1 MDALPIPYM
10 AINITI
16 YNFAKKINST
26 ARPSSGGQLFSCE
39 LIENTSIISPMI
51 RLNLSAGD
59 FSPVN
64 KNYAYI
70 SNFNRYYF
78 ITDWTYELGT
88 WVASLAIDVLATA
101 RTEIGVSTQY
111 IRRSSH
117 SFDGNIV
124 DTAYPTKTNYSVT
137 KCLAERGETY
147 GVPRTIFG
155 EKPTP
160 CFIVGVIGG
169 VDANVFPVVPESQ
182 DARTIFNGSVVYYV
196 LRPAQMRQLYEML
209 MDDIDAYH
217 VDPSEIS
224 KALQKQL
231 INPLQ
236 YIHSVKMLPCTPTN
250 VVSHQIAGVDFGF
263 DTWYIPFQRELG
275 QWAILA
281 NEDIGGYSPIPN
293 QDVGYM
299 TCRRAVVRVR
309 LHPDYENRGHY
320 VIGSPYS
327 KYVLRLEPFGQI
339 ELPSG
344 NILACELDQDTD
356 PDDPHWYIQLF
367 CDATLDFSTG
377 DCRLKVWARGGAG
390 DVIFYEGTQN
400 VGIEVP
406 VHQSTQDAM
415 GFQQAMRSMKYNAIS
430 APFDALHSMLGG
442 MSTQQGEE
450 DAGGGRQGDN
460 VHSLSTSRSAVG
472 TIAGAIEKGKSLVDS
487 ATRANQVSI
496 SGGGSAGSYIG
507 FKADLCSPVV
517 DCYFASMVDELR
529 SDIGRPLM
537 SPRQISAIPGYILC
551 QNGHIETGLTSS
563 ENQAI
568 ESFLNGGFYYE

>member
-1 MDALPIPYM
+1 M

-39 LIENTSIISPMI
+39 LIENTSILSPMI
-51 RLNLSAGD
+51 RLNLSAGG

-64 KNYAYI
+64 KNYSYI
-70 SNFNRYYF
+70 SDFGRYYF
-78 ITDWTYELGT
+78 ITDWVYELGT
-88 WVASLAIDVLATA
+88 WVAYLAIDTLATA
-101 RTEIGVSTQY
+101 RTEIGASTQY
-111 IRRSSH
+111 VQRSSH

-124 DTAYPTKTNYSVT
+124 DTAYPTKTDYSVVL
-137 KCLAERGETY
+137 CRAEKDETY
-147 GVPRTIFG
+147 GVPKTIFG
-155 EKPTP
+155 VKPLP
-160 CFIVGVIGG
+160 CFIVGIIGG
-169 VDANVFPVVPESQ
+169 VSASVFPIVPEIQ

-196 LRPAQMRQLYEML
+196 LRPSQMRQLYEML
-209 MDDIDAYH
+209 MDDIDMYNIDA
-217 VDPSEIS
+217 SEIS

-236 YIHSVKMLPCTPTN
+236 YIHSVKMLPCTPTRI
-250 VVSHQIAGVDFGF
+250 VSHQIAGVDFGF
-263 DTWYIPFQRELG
+263 DTWYIPFQSALG
-275 QWAILA
+275 TWAILA
-281 NEDIGGYSPIPN
+281 NEDIGGYAPIPGE
-293 QDVGYM
+293 DIGYL
-299 TCRRAVVRVR
+299 TCHRAVVRMRV
-309 LHPDYENRGHY
+309 HPEYENRGHY
-320 VIGSPYS
+320 VLGAPFS

-339 ELPSG
+339 ELASG
-344 NILACELDQDTD
+344 NILACDLDYDSDQ
-356 PDDPHWYIQLF
+356 DDPHWYIQLF

-377 DCRLKVWARGGAG
+377 DCRLKVWANGLSGE
-390 DVIFYEGTQN
+390 VIFYEGTQN

-415 GFQQAMRSMKYNAIS
+415 GFQQAMRSIKYNAIS

-442 MSTQQGEE
+442 LSSQQGEE
-450 DAGGGRQGDN
+450 NVGGGRQGDN

-472 TIAGAIEKGKSLVDS
+472 TVVGAIEKGKNLVDS
-487 ATRANQVSI
+487 ATRANQVGI

-537 SPRQISAIPGYILC
+537 SPRQISTIPGYILC
-551 QNGHIETGLTSS
+551 QNGHIVTGLTSS

>member
-1 MDALPIPYM
+1 M

-39 LIENTSIISPMI
+39 LIENTSILSPLI
-51 RLNLSAGD
+51 RLNLSSGG

-70 SNFNRYYF
+70 SDFGRYYF
-78 ITDWTYELGT
+78 ITDWVYELGT
-88 WVASLAIDVLATA
+88 WVASLVIDALATA
-101 RTEIGVSTQY
+101 RTEIGASTQY
-111 IRRSSH
+111 VQRSSH
-117 SFDGNIV
+117 SFDGDIV
-124 DTAYPTKTNYSVT
+124 DTAYPTKTDYSVIM
-137 KCLAERGETY
+137 CRAERGETY
-147 GVPRTIFG
+147 GVPETIFG
-155 EKPTP
+155 EKPLP

-169 VDANVFPVVPESQ
+169 VDPSVFPIVPESQ
-182 DARTIFNGSVVYYV
+182 DARTIFNGSVVYYM
-196 LRPAQMRQLYEML
+196 LRPSQMRQLYEML
-209 MDDIDAYH
+209 MDDIDMYNIDA
-217 VDPSEIS
+217 SEIS

-236 YIHSVKMLPCTPTN
+236 YIHSVKMLPCTPTRI
-250 VVSHQIAGVDFGF
+250 VSHQIAGVDFGF
-263 DTWYIPFQRELG
+263 DTWYIPFQSALG

-281 NEDIGGYSPIPN
+281 NEDIGGFSPIPGE
-293 QDVGYM
+293 DVGYL
-299 TCRRAVVRVR
+299 TCHRAVVRMRV
-309 LHPDYENRGHY
+309 HPEYTNRGHY
-320 VIGSPYS
+320 VLGAPFS

-339 ELPSG
+339 DLASG
-344 NILACELDQDTD
+344 NILACDLDYD
-356 PDDPHWYIQLF
+356 PDQDDPHWYIQLF

-377 DCRLKVWARGGAG
+377 DCRLKVWANGLSGE
-390 DVIFYEGTQN
+390 VIFYEGTQN

-415 GFQQAMRSMKYNAIS
+415 GFQQAMRSIKYNAIS
-430 APFDALHSMLGG
+430 APFDALKSMF
-442 MSTQQGEE
+442 MSTGSSVNESATASSGTLMENQNTQVGIQG
-450 DAGGGRQGDN
+450 
-460 VHSLSTSRSAVG
+460 RSAIGHVV
-472 TIAGAIEKGKSLVDS
+472 GAIEKGKNLVDS
-487 ATRANQVSI
+487 ATRANQVGI

-537 SPRQISAIPGYILC
+537 SPRQISTIPGYILC
-551 QNGHIETGLTSS
+551 QNGHIVTGLTSS

>member
-1 MDALPIPYM
+1 M

-51 RLNLSAGD
+51 RLNLSAGG

-70 SNFNRYYF
+70 STFNRYYF

-88 WVASLAIDVLATA
+88 WVASLAIDVLATS

-111 IRRSSH
+111 ILRSSH
-117 SFDGNIV
+117 SFDGDVV
-124 DTAYPTKTNYSVT
+124 DTAYPTKANFDVV
-137 KCLAERGETY
+137 KCLAEKDETY

-155 EKPTP
+155 AKPLP
-160 CFIVGVIGG
+160 CYIVGIIGG
-169 VDANVFPVVPESQ
+169 IDANIFPIVPDDPSQ
-182 DARTIFNGSVVYYV
+182 GAYETRTVFNGSVIYYV

-209 MDDIDAYH
+209 MDDVNLYE
-217 VDPSEIS
+217 VPESEIS

-231 INPLQ
+231 LNPLQ
-236 YIHSVKMLPCTPTN
+236 YIHSVKMFPCTPTS
-250 VVSHQIAGVDFGF
+250 VLSHQVAGIDLGFNTVDIPHVLTPLG
-263 DTWYIPFQRELG
+263 TWSVLC
-275 QWAILA
+275 
-281 NEDIGGYSPIPN
+281 NDDIGGYSPIPN
-293 QDVGYM
+293 EDIGYL
-299 TCRRAVVRVR
+299 TCQRAVVRLR
-309 LHPDYENRGHY
+309 LHPDYETRGHY
-320 VIGSPYS
+320 VLGAPFS
-327 KYVLRLEPFGQI
+327 KYVMRLEPFGQI

-344 NILACELDQDTD
+344 NILTCELDFDAD

-377 DCRLKVWARGGAG
+377 DCRLKVWSRGGAG

-400 VGIEVP
+400 VAVEVP

-415 GFQQAMRSMKYNAIS
+415 GFQQAMRSIKYNAIS
-430 APFDALHSMLGG
+430 APFDALHNMLGG
-442 MSTQQGEE
+442 LSTQQGEE
-450 DAGGGRQGDN
+450 DVGGGRQGDN
-460 VHSLSTSRSAVG
+460 VHSVTTSRSGVG
-472 TIAGAIEKGKSLVDS
+472 TVVGAIEKGKNLVDS

-517 DCYFASMVDELR
+517 DCYFAHMVDELR

-537 SPRQISAIPGYILC
+537 SPRRIDAIPGYILC